1 MTPLWWILAVV
12 GALVLLLLFWFSY
25 RALKLLRLRPAIT
38 EYLDVQSVEEAL
50 SVIDDHPEL
59 LTPDAGRFISS
70 MLDRAWSRG
79 RARFFVSG
87 VLRASLLVACREY
100 GMQAARRMAGGRMQV
115 WMDAVDSPSWQRALD
130 LLERL
135 VVEEEAAISPEEVD
149 EDIVG
154 AMERILELLRP
165 LAETEK
171 TAALLEQVMRDL
183 RQILREKADA

>member
-1 MTPLWWILAVV
+1 
-12 GALVLLLLFWFSY
+12 
-25 RALKLLRLRPAIT
+25 
-38 EYLDVQSVEEAL
+38 
-50 SVIDDHPEL
+50 
-59 LTPDAGRFISS
+59 
-70 MLDRAWSRG
+70 
-79 RARFFVSG
+79 
-87 VLRASLLVACREY
+87 
-100 GMQAARRMAGGRMQV
+100 MQV

-171 TAALLEQVMRDL
+171 TAALLEEVMRDL